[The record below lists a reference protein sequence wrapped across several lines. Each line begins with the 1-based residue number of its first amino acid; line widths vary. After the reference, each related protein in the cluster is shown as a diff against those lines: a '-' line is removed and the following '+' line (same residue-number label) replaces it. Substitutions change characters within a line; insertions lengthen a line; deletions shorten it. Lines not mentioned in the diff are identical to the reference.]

1 MSVDFFMEVMR
12 LVLPQYLLDYFDLVD
27 VKSRDIPVNERMG
40 LESGEVTFYLDE
52 LDDLRCKE
60 EGHTYR
66 PNGFY
71 EASKVKDFPLR
82 DKRVTLIIRRRRW
95 IDEQTGKSVGNKY
108 SITTEGTR
116 HTLEFA
122 AFLKEAFGYVPDCGL
137 FT

>member
-12 LVLPQYLLDYFDLVD
+12 LVLPQSLLDYFDLVD
-27 VKSRDIPVNERMG
+27 VKSRDIPVNERIG

-52 LDDLRCKE
+52 LDDFRGKE

-71 EASKVKDFPLR
+71 EASRVKDFPLR

-95 IDEQTGKSVGNKY
+95 VDEQTGKSVGNKY
-108 SITTEGTR
+108 NITTEGTW

-122 AFLKEAFGYVPDCGL
+122 DFLKEAFGYVPDRGL

>member
-12 LVLPQYLLDYFDLVD
+12 LVLPQALLDYFDLVD
-27 VKSRDIPVNERMG
+27 IKSRDIPINERMG
-40 LESGEVTFYLDE
+40 LERGEVTFYLDE
-52 LDDLRCKE
+52 LDDLRNKE
-60 EGHTYR
+60 AGHTYR

-71 EASKVKDFPLR
+71 EASRVKDFPLR

-95 IDEQTGKSVGNKY
+95 VDEQTGKSVGNKY
-108 SITTEGTR
+108 GITTEGTR

-122 AFLKEAFGYVPDCGL
+122 AFLKETFGYVPDRGL

>member
-12 LVLPQYLLDYFDLVD
+12 LVLPQSLLDYFDLVD
-27 VKSRDIPVNERMG
+27 VKSRDIPINERMG

-52 LDDLRCKE
+52 FDNLRNKE

-71 EASKVKDFPLR
+71 EASRVKDFPLR

-95 IDEQTGKSVGNKY
+95 VDEQTGKSVGNKY
-108 SITTEGTR
+108 GITTEGTR

-122 AFLKEAFGYVPDCGL
+122 AFLKETFGYVPDRGL

>member
-12 LVLPQYLLDYFDLVD
+12 LVLPQSLLDYFDLVD
-27 VKSRDIPVNERMG
+27 VKSRDIPVNERIG

-52 LDDLRCKE
+52 LDDFRGKE

-71 EASKVKDFPLR
+71 EASRVKDFPLR

-95 IDEQTGKSVGNKY
+95 VDEQTGKSVGNKY
-108 SITTEGTR
+108 NITTEGTR

-122 AFLKEAFGYVPDCGL
+122 DFLKEAFGYVPDRGL